1 MAKVELRSGE
11 SIDGL
16 LKRFKKEVIKSG
28 VLTSLKRK
36 RWYVSPSEER
46 REARKRAVRRA
57 RRQQF
62 RSGQSER

>member
-16 LKRFKKEVIKSG
+16 LKRFKREVIKGG
-28 VLTSLKRK
+28 VLKSLKRK
-36 RWYVSPSEER
+36 RWYVSPSQER
-46 REARKRAVRRA
+46 REAKKRAIRRA

-62 RSGQSER
+62 RSERKRK